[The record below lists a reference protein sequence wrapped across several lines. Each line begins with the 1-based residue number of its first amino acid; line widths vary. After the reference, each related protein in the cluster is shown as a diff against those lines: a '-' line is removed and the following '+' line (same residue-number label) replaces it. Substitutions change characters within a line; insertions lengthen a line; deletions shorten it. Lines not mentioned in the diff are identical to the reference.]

1 MWTSAGTV
9 AVALDISAAD
19 VVGVVGVGDLLV
31 VLFILFGDE
40 PQTRRVQPSWI
51 GVLGRRHAD
60 SLLNCDRIRLICK
73 RLETLVRLLV

>member
-1 MWTSAGTV
+1 MWSRAGTV
-9 AVALDISAAD
+9 AVALDIGAAD

-40 PQTRRVQPSWI
+40 PQV